1 MAEVR
6 LKAREAAYLR
16 AFVWM
21 ALEMRIFRETI
32 DDEAELVIGE
42 AIGRIGRQLARMKYE
57 DGPRVEDLLPLIFQP
72 RAYMD
77 LGLNL
82 EEALRETFEQV
93 H

>member
-16 AFVWM
+16 AFAKF
-21 ALEMRIFRETI
+21 ALEMRFFRDTI
-32 DDEAELVIGE
+32 DDEADQVIE
-42 AIGRIGRQLARMKYE
+42 DALGRIGRQLAKMRYE
-57 DGPRVEDLLPLIFQP
+57 DGPLVEDLLPLIFQP
-72 RAYMD
+72 RAYLD

-82 EEALRETFEQV
+82 EESLREPFQIV

>member
-72 RAYMD
+72 RACMD

>member
-16 AFVWM
+16 AFVWV

-32 DDEAELVIGE
+32 DDEAERVIGE
-42 AIGRIGRQLARMKYE
+42 AIERIGRHLAGLKYE
-57 DGPRVEDLLPLIFQP
+57 EGPMVEDLLPLIFQP

-77 LGLNL
+77 LGLDL
-82 EEALRETFEQV
+82 EEALREKLEQV

>member
-32 DDEAELVIGE
+32 DDEAERVIGE
-42 AIGRIGRQLARMKYE
+42 AIGRIGRQLARLKYE

-72 RAYMD
+72 MAFMD
-77 LGLNL
+77 LGLDL
-82 EEALRETFEQV
+82 KEALRETFQQV